1 MTVIEGLYTQ
11 SYRRH
16 HHVEATMRLMTVPA
30 AIVAFGLPLALLVE
44 RPVEARQ
51 TAQELEREVHESL
64 RGEGDLRRIEVSVQG
79 SEATLSGRVP
89 TFWAKHQ
96 AIKRALDVD
105 GIETVVSELEIPA
118 VEDDSDL
125 AEDVAKAVQRYP
137 YYTLWDLVTG
147 RVDGGRVS
155 LGGRVTPERAKADE
169 IFERVAKVRGVQDV
183 QSDIMTLPPSQSD
196 RNLRRAIA
204 RRVFSSIHFE
214 RFATMPNPPF
224 HIIVHNSI
232 ITLVGY
238 VQGQIELIELQRIV
252 AQTDG
257 VLRVE
262 NQLEKIR

>member
-1 MTVIEGLYTQ
+1 
-11 SYRRH
+11 
-16 HHVEATMRLMTVPA
+16 MRLMTVPA

-51 TAQELEREVHESL
+51 TAQQLEREVHESL

-79 SEATLSGRVP
+79 SEVTLSGRVP
-89 TFWAKHQ
+89 TFWAKDQ

-105 GIETVVSELEIPA
+105 GIETVASELEIPA

-137 YYTLWDLVTG
+137 HYTIWDHITG

-155 LGGRVTPERAKADE
+155 LGGRVTPDGAKADE

-183 QSDIMTLPPSQSD
+183 QSDIMTLPPSQTD
-196 RNLRRAIA
+196 WDLRRAIA
-204 RRVFSSIHFE
+204 RRVFSSLHFE
-214 RFATMPNPPF
+214 RFAGMSNPPF

-238 VQGQIELIELQRIV
+238 VQGQIELLELQRIV
-252 AQTDG
+252 AQTQG
-257 VLRVE
+257 VLRVD

>member
-1 MTVIEGLYTQ
+1 
-11 SYRRH
+11 
-16 HHVEATMRLMTVPA
+16 MRLITVPA
-30 AIVAFGLPLALLVE
+30 AIVAFVLPLALLGE

-51 TAQELEREVHESL
+51 TAQQLEREVHESL
-64 RGEGDLRRIEVSVQG
+64 RGDGDLRRIEVSVQG

-89 TFWAKHQ
+89 TFWAKDQ

-137 YYTLWDLVTG
+137 YYTIWDVVSG
-147 RVDGGRVS
+147 RVEGGRVS
-155 LGGRVTPERAKADE
+155 LSGRVTPDRAKANE

-183 QSDIMTLPPSQSD
+183 QSDIMTLPPSQTD
-196 RNLRRAIA
+196 WNLRRAIA
-204 RRVFSSIHFE
+204 RRVFASTHFE

-238 VQGQIELIELQRIV
+238 VQGQAELIELQQIV
-252 AQTDG
+252 AQTLG